1 MRLCNLFTQTGNIG
15 FDVQLHV
22 IISQAVRENLLE
34 HICAVQRR
42 LTGSG
47 DVIIDADREGDTQS
61 SQLFYGLFFVLLCF
75 FFVQTNH
82 SLTVWFWQPHFLPYQ
97 FGIVST
103 IRSIDQSFHGV
114 EIVLTNHRIYC
125 VGSLVVLLQIK
136 TVPPRQ
142 AKGFVRYCRVPIDI
156 RCTIFK
162 KFVVI
167 QLELIAIFGRYI
179 RNHVIMEF
187 ILWVF
192 GNSVN
197 LRLTQ

>member
-1 MRLCNLFTQTGNIG
+1 M
-15 FDVQLHV
+15 
-22 IISQAVRENLLE
+22 
-34 HICAVQRR
+34 
-42 LTGSG
+42 
-47 DVIIDADREGDTQS
+47 IIDADREGDTQS
-61 SQLFYGLFFVLLCF
+61 SQLFYGLFFVLLCLF
-75 FFVQTNH
+75 WIKANH
-82 SLTVWFWQPHFLPYQ
+82 CLTVRFWQSHLLAHKLSVV
-97 FGIVST
+97 GT
-103 IRSIDQSFHGV
+103 IRGIHQTLHGV
-114 EIVLTNHRIYC
+114 EVVFTNHRVNRIC
-125 VGSLVVLLQIK
+125 SLVVFLQVK
-136 TVPPRQ
+136 TVPPGQ
-142 AKGFVRYCRVPIDI
+142 TEGLVRYCRVPIDI